1 MGQNNSVLFR
11 DVLNSEV
18 SQIETTTG
26 DVYYVPAV
34 ANVVFIALTSDT
46 LHVIIATSTT
56 KTNINNKNVNSFSF
70 SLSVMPSLCQYTI
83 AAVHVWLH
91 DVMGPNETT
100 RPRPTSY
107 IDHRGNHYG
116 NHHIF

>member
-1 MGQNNSVLFR
+1 MDGNLGQNNSVLFR

-56 KTNINNKNVNSFSF
+56 KQT
-70 SLSVMPSLCQYTI
+70 
-83 AAVHVWLH
+83 
-91 DVMGPNETT
+91 
-100 RPRPTSY
+100 
-107 IDHRGNHYG
+107 
-116 NHHIF
+116 